1 MQCVASVC
9 AKAERL
15 RNWGRRL
22 HVAKMFD
29 NLVEVAGLVDGR
41 APRPMVARERFTMPE
56 LHATFYAAI
65 VLVWYLERMA
75 RNSRTKKRRAYY
87 CISPIPG

>member
-1 MQCVASVC
+1 
-9 AKAERL
+9 
-15 RNWGRRL
+15 
-22 HVAKMFD
+22 
-29 NLVEVAGLVDGR
+29 
-41 APRPMVARERFTMPE
+41 MPE